1 MYKIS
6 CLHPCCIYHLT
17 KTWPSL
23 VVHKITVSW
32 ELTFLFNYDVVVGI
46 IYCLQGQTSKSFID
60 VHIIPGTKILVY
72 KWIKSLEYMSLAIPY
87 KIKKELL
94 HGIDDMS
101 IEGRTFA
108 QIALVDV
115 VTFIIPNKQQKWQ
128 HICVVSVPILF
139 LVSLFYGYQL
149 SI

>member
-1 MYKIS
+1 
-6 CLHPCCIYHLT
+6 
-17 KTWPSL
+17 
-23 VVHKITVSW
+23 
-32 ELTFLFNYDVVVGI
+32 
-46 IYCLQGQTSKSFID
+46 
-60 VHIIPGTKILVY
+60 
-72 KWIKSLEYMSLAIPY
+72 
-87 KIKKELL
+87 
-94 HGIDDMS
+94 MS